1 MSRAFF
7 VAPDAI
13 LSLAMRIRPEELTVS
28 ALPRSPLPGG
38 IKTDAAA
45 QLLQRAARD
54 YRDAV
59 AEIRRLDQIAEK
71 RARRIEEL
79 EVQVASLE
87 ADATARKNPDE
98 LGRAFLEAA
107 QRTAHERREDA
118 RREAELLLKK
128 AARRAETI
136 ELTARRQLENGLA
149 ELGELQAFRDELS
162 RGLRSTLEAIVALD
176 ADGSASETRDLT
188 PDASR

>member
-7 VAPDAI
+7 VVADAI

-59 AEIRRLDQIAEK
+59 AEIRRLDQIVEK
-71 RARRIEEL
+71 QTRRIEEL

-87 ADATARKNPDE
+87 ADVTARKNPDE
-98 LGRAFLEAA
+98 LARTLLEAA
-107 QRTAHERREDA
+107 RGRGA
-118 RREAELLLKK
+118 R
-128 AARRAETI
+128 AAR
-136 ELTARRQLENGLA
+136 
-149 ELGELQAFRDELS
+149 
-162 RGLRSTLEAIVALD
+162 D
-176 ADGSASETRDLT
+176 AAGV
-188 PDASR
+188 

>member
-7 VAPDAI
+7 VVTDAI

-59 AEIRRLDQIAEK
+59 AEIRRLDQIVEK
-71 RARRIEEL
+71 QTRRIEEL
-79 EVQVASLE
+79 ELQVASLE
-87 ADATARKNPDE
+87 ADVTARKNPDK
-98 LGRAFLEAA
+98 LGRTLLEAA
-107 QRTAHERREDA
+107 QRTARERREDA

-162 RGLRSTLEAIVALD
+162 HGLRSTLEAIVALD
-176 ADGSASETRDLT
+176 VDGSASEIRHLT
-188 PDASR
+188 PDRRR